1 VKITVAALVIAV
13 LSLASCKP
21 AKPDDVAG
29 ESSKPYPLET
39 CLISGE
45 KLGEMG
51 EPYEIVFEGRQLK
64 FCCKKCLPD
73 FQKDPAKYLEKLN

>member
-1 VKITVAALVIAV
+1 MKTTVTALVISV
-13 LSLASCKP
+13 LSLASCKT
-21 AKPDDVAG
+21 ARTDAVASG
-29 ESSKPYPLET
+29 ASKPYPLET

-51 EPYEIVFEGRQLK
+51 EPYEIVFEGRQIN

-73 FQKDPAKYLEKLN
+73 FQKDPARYLAKLK